1 MAPVPARVYSLVSIP
16 KIHYDDFL
24 LLIFLTQVFPVYP
37 ILPVPTGRTMIRP
50 DPPLAGFKGAD
61 GENVWT

>member
-1 MAPVPARVYSLVSIP
+1 
-16 KIHYDDFL
+16 

-50 DPPLAGFKGAD
+50 KPPLAGFKGAN